1 MIDENYL
8 PSVKALLTQKYRT
21 EFVSLILF
29 GSMLDYHKN
38 SNTSTDID
46 LIIVLKDSCSKNTR
60 LRLQR
65 ELLGIQRQYGMYGS
79 KFRDI
84 FITGLQ
90 RATGMFINSFV
101 CGYSDFQRRI
111 FYKTFGVNRILAFF
125 LAPQSSVWISL
136 KQRHRVIMGVDI
148 FQEWEE
154 EIILNNSDIIRSFV
168 MNSLLSLGAL
178 GLGVLRVEM
187 TRFAME
193 SIKWSLFTWR
203 NRKQIT
209 STQLQDLCGIYS
221 HTSSMSER
229 RTLSAFLSYR
239 KSMRPNNYLLFLA
252 PLFVFKLH
260 NNLRK
265 ERITKA

>member
-8 PSVKALLTQKYRT
+8 PSVKALLTHKYRT

-38 SNTSTDID
+38 GYLSTDID
-46 LIIVLKDSCSKNTR
+46 LIIVLKDSCSKKKR
-60 LRLQR
+60 MELQR

-90 RATGMFINSFV
+90 SATGMFINSFV
-101 CGYSDFQRRI
+101 CHYSDIQRRV
-111 FYKTFGVNRILAFF
+111 FHKTFGVNRILAFF

-136 KQRHRVIMGVDI
+136 KQRHRILMGIDI

-154 EIILNNSDIIRSFV
+154 EVLLNTPDIIRSYV

-178 GLGVLRVEM
+178 SLSALRIEM
-187 TRFAME
+187 SRFAME
-193 SIKWSLFTWR
+193 SIKWSLYTWR
-203 NRKQIT
+203 NHNQIT
-209 STQLQDLCGIYS
+209 STQLPELCRIYS
-221 HTSSMSER
+221 SSASEIER
-229 RTLSAFLSYR
+229 RTLMTFLSYR
-239 KSMRPNNYLLFLA
+239 KTLKPNNYLLFLA
-252 PLFVFKLH
+252 PLFVLSLH
-260 NNLRK
+260 NSLRK
-265 ERITKA
+265 KRITKK